1 MWIMKWFKHEDEK
14 KDWNK
19 KCTLK
24 NENKLDTSPITMA
37 AIQFL
42 IDEGWISPNQTTLL
56 SSNCNMDW
64 NLGFVSFFNWN
75 AKKHV
80 VEM

>member
-1 MWIMKWFKHEDEK
+1 MWFKHEDEK

-24 NENKLDTSPITMA
+24 NENKLDASPITMT

-42 IDEGWISPNQTTLL
+42 IDEGWISPNQTTSF
-56 SSNCNMDW
+56 SSNGNMDW
-64 NLGFVSFFNWN
+64 NLGFVCFLIEMP
-75 AKKHV
+75 KKHT